1 MEVSSVFVTP
11 KRKYSRNSSCS
22 STEASP
28 EEKRAKEAS
37 SPDVTLSSDAEKTMA
52 AKTPVEGVEGKLD
65 LIIARLDSMDLKME
79 DISLTVKKLQSK
91 ITSVEVDVISVKDK
105 QEKLEGK
112 FTHME
117 TNSQFVDSELDRLQ
131 STLDERKKE
140 LGECRKKILYL
151 EAYSRRENLKFEGI
165 PEVSQNAEEGK
176 TANEDTKGVLVNFI
190 KNTLGV
196 ENAEHIEFQRVHR
209 LGKPKDDTGNDGRTI
224 IARFLRFSDK
234 ERVFK
239 QGRKLKGTNFK
250 MFEDIPKELHQLR
263 KAQMEKLKQAR
274 KEGQYVIIKAE
285 FNDKMY
291 VLINI
296 YAPNKDSNIVSFFNN
311 LLLIL
316 RNNNFD
322 EEENIIMGGDFNCP
336 LNPLMDKKGGQL
348 SPRKSVVSTISNL
361 LEEFDLVD
369 IWRVKNPQKKE
380 L

>member
-1 MEVSSVFVTP
+1 MPPWHVCVTEESLGRASWSEDAFSEAPSATFLTTVFMEVSSVFVTP

-274 KEGQYVIIKAE
+274 KEGRRANFSKSEPDKLYIDGKYIK
-285 FNDKMY
+285 F
-291 VLINI
+291 
-296 YAPNKDSNIVSFFNN
+296 
-311 LLLIL
+311 
-316 RNNNFD
+316 
-322 EEENIIMGGDFNCP
+322 
-336 LNPLMDKKGGQL
+336 
-348 SPRKSVVSTISNL
+348 
-361 LEEFDLVD
+361 
-369 IWRVKNPQKKE
+369 
-380 L
+380 